1 MHDLRTRL
9 AAWAD
14 ELGFSQ
20 LRVTTSDVDIQRYDA
35 WIAASH
41 HASMTW
47 LANGRSERAEPGRL
61 LSGVRS
67 VAVLAFDYA
76 SVVPP
81 DPGPRFGR
89 VAAYAWGRDYH
100 NVVGKRLR
108 RLQRRLDREGIDS
121 YASVDFRPVWERWF
135 AARAGLGWAAR
146 NACAV
151 QPGEGS
157 SFVLA
162 CLLLA
167 AELAPDPPM
176 EDHCGRCV
184 RCVEA
189 CPTGAIVAPGVVDA
203 RRCISYLTIEHDGP
217 VADALASAMGS
228 WVFGCDDCRTV
239 CPHERPR
246 EGAFQNAW
254 LDLPELLDTPDAA
267 LVARF
272 EGSPIRRAT
281 PHRLKRNAAIVL
293 GNRGCREGVPAL
305 ERAMRDR
312 GVVAEAAAWAR
323 ERVG

>member
-1 MHDLRTRL
+1 M
-9 AAWAD
+9 
-14 ELGFSQ
+14 
-20 LRVTTSDVDIQRYDA
+20 RVATPEVDIRNYDA
-35 WIAASH
+35 WIAAGH
-41 HASMTW
+41 HASMGW
-47 LANGRSERAEPGRL
+47 LATGRGERAEPGRL

-67 VAVLAFDYA
+67 VAVLAFDYGSA
-76 SVVPP
+76 LPS

-108 RLQRRLDREGIDS
+108 RLQRRLDREGIES

-135 AARAGLGWAAR
+135 AARGGLGWAAK

-151 QPGEGS
+151 LPGEGS

-162 CLLLA
+162 CLLLT
-167 AELAPDPPM
+167 AELTPDPPM

-184 RCVEA
+184 RCIDA

-203 RRCISYLTIEHDGP
+203 RRCISYLTIEHDGAIP
-217 VADALASAMGS
+217 DALAASLGS

-246 EGAFQNAW
+246 EGALENAW
-254 LDLPELLDTPDAA
+254 LDLAELLDTPDEA
-267 LVARF
+267 LLARF
-272 EGSPIRRAT
+272 EGSPIRRAA

-293 GNRGCREGVPAL
+293 GNRGGVEGKGAL
-305 ERAMRDR
+305 ERAMRGE
-312 GVVAEAAAWAR
+312 GVVAEAARWAR